1 MQHAFLFN
9 LPPFSPISA
18 PLFPFSASGGGLL
31 FCEEKDAKE
40 ILGQD
45 CGRLKALR
53 SFIKGIHLYASRHP
67 PVTLPRRQAATNPPP
82 ALALKTLFLL
92 FLFEKQLPF
101 Q

>member
-18 PLFPFSASGGGLL
+18 PPFPFSASGGGLL

-53 SFIKGIHLYASRHP
+53 NFIKGIHLYAC
-67 PVTLPRRQAATNPPP
+67 PPP